1 MSGLVLG
8 AVFPSAQDI
17 AKAIID
23 AIGKAILALLGNPTA
38 QSMTAPFEP
47 LIRLLVTTDPQT
59 TYANQAVTSTW
70 QVMVVVANAL
80 LAVFIMTGGLQMM
93 IGRATGTVYLPPQEF
108 FPKLFAVALAV
119 NFSLLFGHILI
130 DINNAL
136 CALTQFDMVQFIA
149 SLSKGNQNGQ
159 VVVLFILSLI
169 FVIVFLFTIF
179 QLVGRL
185 VVIDLLLVLSPLWM
199 LMWLLPQTKP
209 YAEFSSRVLTV
220 TIFEQAI
227 QLIAFTVAAKFLVSA
242 GFKDPITMLI
252 IGTGMLFTIG
262 NIPRILGRLK
272 GVYGGVGSGGLGTMI
287 GAAVRVGMMLAA

>member
-47 LIRLLVTTDPQT
+47 LIRLLLTTDPQT

-119 NFSLLFGHILI
+119 NFSLLFGHIL
-130 DINNAL
+130 
-136 CALTQFDMVQFIA
+136 
-149 SLSKGNQNGQ
+149 
-159 VVVLFILSLI
+159 
-169 FVIVFLFTIF
+169 
-179 QLVGRL
+179 
-185 VVIDLLLVLSPLWM
+185 
-199 LMWLLPQTKP
+199 
-209 YAEFSSRVLTV
+209 
-220 TIFEQAI
+220 
-227 QLIAFTVAAKFLVSA
+227 
-242 GFKDPITMLI
+242 
-252 IGTGMLFTIG
+252 
-262 NIPRILGRLK
+262 
-272 GVYGGVGSGGLGTMI
+272 
-287 GAAVRVGMMLAA
+287 